1 MDMDSSFLRSARSVI
16 ISAVSVLSLS
26 FALNAAHAA
35 SEPVLDRSLKPADDN
50 GSEPPTIFTDMGVV
64 QRKEM
69 RKTGKVLFSPYGTVN
84 FTDGPYSYY
93 RANFD
98 LGYAPNEFWE
108 IYLGIAPV
116 INKKRSVTNY
126 IEGLTLADGSRLNF
140 DAAKGKLQYTLTAF
154 WAPLYG
160 KDSLGL
166 TKIVHS
172 DTFLKFGADIVQYEN
187 ESGLG
192 FFAGVGKT
200 FFLGKKAG
208 IRFSV
213 TENYVQ
219 TVFNGKKS
227 FSFVTGID
235 GGLVFYFF

>member
-1 MDMDSSFLRSARSVI
+1 MDMDSSSTRSARCFLSVF
-16 ISAVSVLSLS
+16 SVLALLFSAS
-26 FALNAAHAA
+26 VFAADQQQVA
-35 SEPVLDRSLKPADDN
+35 LDRSLKPSDEVS
-50 GSEPPTIFTDMGVV
+50 SEPPTIFTDMGVV

-69 RKTGKVLFSPYGTVN
+69 RKTGKLLLSPYGTVN
-84 FTDGPYSYY
+84 FTDGPYAYY

-98 LGYAPNEFWE
+98 VGYAFNEFWE
-108 IYLGIAPV
+108 VYVGIAPV
-116 INKKRSVTNY
+116 INRKRSVTNY
-126 IEGLTLADGSRLNF
+126 IEGQTLADGSTLNF

-172 DTFLKFGADIVQYEN
+172 DTFLKFGADIVQYET
-187 ESGLG
+187 ESGIG
-192 FFAGVGKT
+192 FFLGVGKT
-200 FFLGKKAG
+200 FFLGKQTG

-219 TVFNGKKS
+219 TVFNGKKD
-227 FSFVTGID
+227 FGFVTGID
-235 GGLVFYFF
+235 GGLVFYLF